1 MARAALLLLLH
12 HLHLH
17 LHLLL
22 LGLVGGE
29 PQCRLPGQ
37 AASNNMGARVAA
49 LFENTVCSINANLRP
64 QIDANIGLSTYIM

>member
-12 HLHLH
+12 HLH
-17 LHLLL
+17 L